1 METHSPFVFCLCPLL
16 FFILHNSSFILP
28 MLLYDLD
35 LPTLT
40 NLLAQWDEPSYRAK
54 QIWQGL
60 YRRLYDSPDQ
70 FSNLPNSV
78 RKKLAEEFTFTPF
91 TVKTYLDSSDKS
103 TRKTLFEL
111 PDGNLIEAVLMRYGD
126 PADEHGNVVSI
137 RRRSSNPEG
146 MYRDPPPTRPPERAR
161 RRRTLC
167 ISTQAGCAMGCVFC
181 ATGQMGFK
189 RHLSSGEIVAQVL
202 YYARM
207 LQDANESVTNIVLMG
222 MGEPFHNYD
231 NTMSAIDRLNDP
243 DGFNFGARRFT
254 ISTVGLVPQIRRFAD
269 EKRQVNLAISLHAA
283 DDVSRVAMLPVNRKY
298 NIDEVLDAC
307 RYYVEKTHR
316 RITFEW
322 ALING
327 VNDTPE
333 VAKQLAARLKG
344 LICHVN
350 AIPLNPTTGYT
361 GQATSH
367 ARASKFK
374 ESLEQAGIPC
384 TIRMRRG
391 IDIAAGCGQLA
402 GVVLS

>member
-1 METHSPFVFCLCPLL
+1 MLIYNLDY
-16 FFILHNSSFILP
+16 SSLEKQ
-28 MLLYDLD
+28 
-35 LPTLT
+35 LT
-40 NLLAQWDEPSYRAK
+40 DWNEPSYRTK
-54 QIWQGL
+54 QVWQGL
-60 YRRLYDSPDQ
+60 YQHLYNSPEQ
-70 FSNLPNSV
+70 FSNIPKSL
-78 RKKLAEEFTFTPF
+78 REKLAEELVFSPF
-91 TVKTYLDSSDKS
+91 RVKTYLDSSDGF

-126 PADEHGNVVSI
+126 PAD
-137 RRRSSNPEG
+137 NPQITASAPNSENLRG
-146 MYRDPPPTRPPERAR
+146 AKN
-161 RRRTLC
+161 RRTLC

-202 YYARM
+202 FYAR
-207 LQDANESVTNIVLMG
+207 LLKEENQVVTNIVLMG

-231 NTMSAIDRLNDP
+231 NTMAAIDRLNDP
-243 DGFNFGARRFT
+243 EGYNFGARRFT

-283 DDVSRVAMLPVNRKY
+283 DDESRVAMLPVNKRY
-298 NIDEVLDAC
+298 NIEEVIEAC
-307 RYYVEKTHR
+307 KYYVEKTHR

-327 VNDTPE
+327 VNDSPE
-333 VAKQLAARLKG
+333 IAKKLAARLKG
-344 LICHVN
+344 LMCHVN
-350 AIPLNPTTGYT
+350 AIPLNPTMGYT
-361 GQATSH
+361 GQATSRE
-367 ARASKFK
+367 RAAKFK

-402 GVVLS
+402 GRGK

>member
-1 METHSPFVFCLCPLL
+1 
-16 FFILHNSSFILP
+16 

-35 LPTLT
+35 FPSLT
-40 NLLAQWDEPSYRAK
+40 SLLQEWNEPPYRAK

-60 YRRLYDSPDQ
+60 YKHIHNSPEQ
-70 FSNLPNSV
+70 FSNLPNSL
-78 RKKLAEEFTFTPF
+78 REKLAEEFTFTPF
-91 TVKTYLDSSDKS
+91 TVKTFLDSSDKS

-126 PADEHGNVVSI
+126 PADDRFYRQEREDRQGKLI
-137 RRRSSNPEG
+137 SS
-146 MYRDPPPTRPPERAR
+146 RPLRLNKK
-161 RRRTLC
+161 RRTLC

-189 RHLSSGEIVAQVL
+189 RHLTSGEIVAQVM

-207 LQDANESVTNIVLMG
+207 LRGVNETVTNIVFMG

-231 NTMSAIDRLNDP
+231 NTMAAIDRLNDP
-243 DGFNFGARRFT
+243 QGFNFGARRMT

-283 DDVSRVAMLPVNRKY
+283 DDEERLAIMPVNKRY
-298 NIDEVLDAC
+298 RIDEILEAC
-307 RYYVEKTHR
+307 RYYIEKTHR
-316 RITFEW
+316 RVTFEW

-333 VAKQLAARLKG
+333 VAMKLAARLRG
-344 LICHVN
+344 LLCHVN
-350 AIPLNPTTGYT
+350 AIPLNPTKGYS
-361 GQATSH
+361 GEATSRQ
-367 ARASKFK
+367 RAERFK
-374 ESLEQAGIPC
+374 ETLEQAGVPC

-391 IDIAAGCGQLA
+391 IDINAGCGQLA
-402 GVVLS
+402 GSVLF